1 MEIYSNKQPEVRYIT
16 KFYSLNPQ
24 KYIFYSQ
31 NQLKAGYNQIPGFY
45 AENKYST
52 TSPEPL
58 VNYRFKFDYS
68 MKTNP
73 TQLATYVS
81 NKVIDVNREMVVY
94 GNLAYD
100 FKNDPAGDQWYHN
113 SKNSLN
119 GVSIPN
125 SSLFSM
131 NIAQQITAIFGNN
144 APEYTIGGEPN
155 KSFNIRYF
163 GTVRVSW
170 DSTAGDNYWD
180 VTFPANSKETQ
191 IISFEDYVFYRIEN
205 I

>member
-1 MEIYSNKQPEVRYIT
+1 MKDLFTGNGYNFICFFHT
-16 KFYSLNPQ
+16 KR
-24 KYIFYSQ
+24 K
-31 NQLKAGYNQIPGFY
+31 GYNQIPGFY

-113 SKNSLN
+113 SKTL
-119 GVSIPN
+119 
-125 SSLFSM
+125 
-131 NIAQQITAIFGNN
+131 
-144 APEYTIGGEPN
+144 
-155 KSFNIRYF
+155 
-163 GTVRVSW
+163 
-170 DSTAGDNYWD
+170 
-180 VTFPANSKETQ
+180 
-191 IISFEDYVFYRIEN
+191 
-205 I
+205 

>member
-1 MEIYSNKQPEVRYIT
+1 
-16 KFYSLNPQ
+16 
-24 KYIFYSQ
+24 
-31 NQLKAGYNQIPGFY
+31 
-45 AENKYST
+45 
-52 TSPEPL
+52 
-58 VNYRFKFDYS
+58 

-191 IISFEDYVFYRIEN
+191 IISFEDYVFYRIKN